1 MTVLGI
7 VAFLLFVFGDVND
20 AYIRKRALKPCFT
33 VGLLLLATA
42 TACHLDTGRAQFV
55 WIIAA
60 AVFAFY
66 LFKSLYG
73 SFTNSEAYA
82 DRPKSREVTT
92 TGLYAL
98 CRHPGVLFFC
108 GLYICLHFGVAL
120 PWTDTIL
127 YSALNILLA
136 VFEDEF
142 FFPEFLTEYD
152 KYKKNVPFL
161 IPTKESFKKSLNKNG

>member
-7 VAFLLFVFGDVND
+7 VAFLLFVLGDVND

-33 VGLLLLATA
+33 LGLLLLATA
-42 TACHLDTGRAQFV
+42 TVCRLDTGRAQFI
-55 WIIAA
+55 WIVV
-60 AVFAFY
+60 AVAFAFY

-73 SFTNSEAYA
+73 SFSNSEAYA
-82 DRPKSREVTT
+82 DKPESREVTFS
-92 TGLYAL
+92 GLYAL

-108 GLYICLHFGVAL
+108 GLYICLHFGLGL

-136 VFEDEF
+136 VFEDKF
-142 FFPEFLTEYD
+142 FFPEFLEGYD
-152 KYKKNVPFL
+152 KYKENVPFL
-161 IPTKESFKKSLNKNG
+161 IPTKESIKKSLNKNG